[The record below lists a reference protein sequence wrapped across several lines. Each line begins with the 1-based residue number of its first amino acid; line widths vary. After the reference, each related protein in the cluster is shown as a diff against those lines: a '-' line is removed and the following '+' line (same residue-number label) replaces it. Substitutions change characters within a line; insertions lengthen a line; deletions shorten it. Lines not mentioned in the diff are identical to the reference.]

1 MTATVT
7 LEVTSGPLTGQRF
20 DFAEPDFL
28 VIGKEADCRVQL
40 PAQDALASRH
50 HFVLEVRP
58 PRVRARDLGSLN
70 GTFVNEEKIGSR
82 HPAET
87 PEQGQTHTYPNVEL
101 ADHDQI
107 RASQTS
113 FAVSMQA
120 AVYCVQCGRE
130 TDLAPDTPDPRC
142 PQCRAGAAAA
152 AQPHPVDR
160 PAAPDAPDAPD
171 APAAPAAPVER
182 SGAEL
187 SDPAAVLIRLL
198 LEHRGVPQRAGV
210 REIAG
215 YQIGRLLGR
224 GGMGAV
230 YLAHRQSDGAEVALK
245 VMLAEAPAG
254 SLGRRTFGREIQ
266 MQQRLGSHPNCVPV
280 LDYDL
285 EGTGAYFVMD
295 YCPGGSVDTL
305 MLRRG
310 GKLSVSEAAP
320 LMLQCLTGLQH
331 AHEHHVIHRDLKPQN
346 VLLTSVDGGTA
357 RLTDFGLAKDFELAG
372 MSGMTR
378 TGSTGGTPVFL
389 PREQVTNFKYM
400 KPDTDVGGMAGTFYN
415 MLTGAFWRDFAQYRD
430 PINIILNEP
439 VIPIRDRDRSIPRRL
454 AAVIDRAASDDTRQR
469 YQSAAEF
476 RAALLEAL

>member
-1 MTATVT
+1 MPANVT
-7 LEVTSGPLTGQRF
+7 LKITSGPLTGQRF
-20 DFAEPDFL
+20 DFDEPDFL

-40 PAQDALASRH
+40 PAQDAHASRH

-58 PRVRARDLGSLN
+58 PRVSVRDLGSLN
-70 GTFVNEEKIGSR
+70 GTYVNDEKIGSR
-82 HPAET
+82 DPAET

-107 RASQTS
+107 RASQTG
-113 FAVSMQA
+113 FAVSVQA
-120 AVYCVQCGRE
+120 AVYCPQCGRE
-130 TDLAPDTPDPRC
+130 MDLAPDAPDPRC
-142 PQCRAGAAAA
+142 PKCRAGAAGAP
-152 AQPHPVDR
+152 QPRAVDR
-160 PAAPDAPDAPD
+160 PAAPVAPV
-171 APAAPAAPVER
+171 APVER
-182 SGAEL
+182 SSAEL

-215 YQIGRLLGR
+215 YEVGRLLGK
-224 GGMGAV
+224 GAMGAV
-230 YLAHRQSDGAEVALK
+230 YLAHRRSDGAEMALK
-245 VMLAEAPAG
+245 VMLTEAPAG
-254 SLGRRTFGREIQ
+254 SQGRRLFDREIE
-266 MQQRLGSHPNCVPV
+266 MQQRLGSHPNCVTV

-285 EGTGAYFVMD
+285 EGTGAYFAMD

-400 KPDTDVGGMAGTFYN
+400 KPDTDVCGMAGTFYN
-415 MLTGAFWRDFAQYRD
+415 MLTGAFWRDFVQYRD

-476 RAALLEAL
+476 RAALVEVL